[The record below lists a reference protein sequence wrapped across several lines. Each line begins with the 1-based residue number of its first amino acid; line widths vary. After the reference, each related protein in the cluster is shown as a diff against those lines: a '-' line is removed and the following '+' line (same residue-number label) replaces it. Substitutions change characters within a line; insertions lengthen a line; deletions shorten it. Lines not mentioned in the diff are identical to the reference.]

1 MPRAKATG
9 GRDSRP
15 DSSRLK
21 RITDERNEV
30 GWRTNVGTSVAE
42 IKEGQQKKEKR
53 EEENWK
59 KNEGGNKGKKKY
71 WKKRGERERERK
83 TRRYVKKVVP
93 LLFFSFSR
101 THRRSLNPIPLIL
114 KQTNTYRM
122 YHGGWTKGTYGLESK
137 EGRRVGR
144 GVEKKA

>member
-9 GRDSRP
+9 GRDSP
-15 DSSRLK
+15 LRLK

-30 GWRTNVGTSVAE
+30 GWRTNG
-42 IKEGQQKKEKR
+42 GLRRKKEKR
-53 EEENWK
+53 EK
-59 KNEGGNKGKKKY
+59 EG
-71 WKKRGERERERK
+71 WKKRSARGEEIKEKRNIGKSGGERERSRAGRERH
-83 TRRYVKKVVP
+83 VEKVVP

-122 YHGGWTKGTYGLESK
+122 YHGGKWTKGSWDGLGSK
-137 EGRRVGR
+137 EGRRVER
-144 GVEKKA
+144 ERKKKV